1 MQDRTKQVSRS
12 GRPREFDAGEALGSM
27 QRKLW
32 TAGLSG
38 ASLESIARS
47 AELNRPSLAAAFGD
61 KNAIYARA
69 ATQFAAMMDERLREA
84 LRNEDLEEALLKAF
98 DTAIDIYTA
107 DGADGCFVICTAP
120 AEALTNPV
128 CRRILDQ
135 SINAIDALF
144 RQRLERERAR
154 MQISPSD
161 LSVLAAQL
169 GSTLHS
175 LALRARAGWTPQRL
189 RRLASGTIA
198 QLLACRQSNDSSR
211 PKITGRRARRSYGR
225 LGKT

>member
-1 MQDRTKQVSRS
+1 
-12 GRPREFDAGEALGSM
+12 M
-27 QRKLW
+27 QRQLW

-47 AELNRPSLAAAFGD
+47 AGLNRPSLAAAFGD
-61 KNAIYARA
+61 KSAIYAQA

-135 SINAIDALF
+135 SLNAIDALF

>member
-1 MQDRTKQVSRS
+1 MQDRTKSPGRG
-12 GRPREFDAGEALGSM
+12 GRPRKFDEREALGNM
-27 QRKLW
+27 QRQLW

-47 AELNRPSLAAAFGD
+47 AGLNRPSLAAAFGD
-61 KNAIYARA
+61 KNAIYAQA

-135 SINAIDALF
+135 SLNAIDALF

-198 QLLACRQSNDSSR
+198 QLLARRQSNDSGG

>member
-1 MQDRTKQVSRS
+1 
-12 GRPREFDAGEALGSM
+12 M
-27 QRKLW
+27 QRQLW

-61 KNAIYARA
+61 KNAIYAQA

-198 QLLACRQSNDSSR
+198 QLLACRQSNDSGG

>member
-1 MQDRTKQVSRS
+1 MQDRTKGPGRG
-12 GRPREFDAGEALGSM
+12 GRPRKFDEREALGNM
-27 QRKLW
+27 QRQLW

-47 AELNRPSLAAAFGD
+47 AGLNRPSLAAAFGD
-61 KNAIYARA
+61 KNAIYAQA

-135 SINAIDALF
+135 SLNAIDALF

-198 QLLACRQSNDSSR
+198 QLLACRQSNDSGR

>member
-1 MQDRTKQVSRS
+1 
-12 GRPREFDAGEALGSM
+12 M
-27 QRKLW
+27 QRQLW

-61 KNAIYARA
+61 KNAIYAQA

>member
-1 MQDRTKQVSRS
+1 MQDRTKRPRRG
-12 GRPREFDAGEALGSM
+12 GRPREFDEGEAPGNM
-27 QRKLW
+27 QRQLW

-61 KNAIYARA
+61 KNAIYAQA

-135 SINAIDALF
+135 SLNAIDALF

-161 LSVLAAQL
+161 LSLLAAQL

-189 RRLASGTIA
+189 RRLASATIA

>member
-1 MQDRTKQVSRS
+1 
-12 GRPREFDAGEALGSM
+12 M
-27 QRKLW
+27 QRQLW

-198 QLLACRQSNDSSR
+198 QLLAWRQSNDSGR

-225 LGKT
+225 AGKT

>member
-1 MQDRTKQVSRS
+1 MQDRTKRPGRG
-12 GRPREFDAGEALGSM
+12 GRPRKFDEREALGNM
-27 QRKLW
+27 QRQLW

-107 DGADGCFVICTAP
+107 AGADGCFVICTAP

-161 LSVLAAQL
+161 LSVLATQL

-198 QLLACRQSNDSSR
+198 QLLAWRQSNDSGR

-225 LGKT
+225 AGKT

>member
-1 MQDRTKQVSRS
+1 
-12 GRPREFDAGEALGSM
+12 M
-27 QRKLW
+27 QRQLW

-47 AELNRPSLAAAFGD
+47 AGLNRPSLAAAFGD
-61 KNAIYARA
+61 KNAIYAQA

-135 SINAIDALF
+135 SLNAIDALF

-161 LSVLAAQL
+161 LSLLATQL